1 MSQRTAQDKLCCGKT
16 AHTQYNPATMKTIRR
31 SMTRRDFLTETAAL
45 GAASLVVSCGE
56 PPRRNDS
63 AWQIGCY
70 TRPWDQVDYRGALDA
85 IAEAGY
91 KFCGLMTTI
100 APRRLVIS
108 VDTPPEE
115 AQQIGEECRKRGM
128 TPVSVYGGG
137 FPVTKSVEAGIE
149 GLKKLLDNVA
159 AAKAG
164 NLLLGGTSEKLF
176 DAYYKVVAE
185 CCDYA
190 AQKGVGMSVKPHGGA
205 NANGADCRKIIEKVG
220 HKNFRIWYDPGN
232 IFFYS
237 NGKLNP
243 VDDAAV
249 VDGLVVGMCVKDY
262 RPAKEDPAAPPK
274 KSPYGGDVMLT
285 PGTGQVNFKAVLA
298 RLKKGGFT
306 SGPLIVECLD
316 RSDPT
321 KLTAEAKKAR
331 LFVEEVVRQI

>member
-1 MSQRTAQDKLCCGKT
+1 
-16 AHTQYNPATMKTIRR
+16 MKTIP
-31 SMTRRDFLTETAAL
+31 SAMTRRAFLTQTAAL
-45 GAASLVVSCGE
+45 GAVGLAASRFSAAAGECGG
-56 PPRRNDS
+56 
-63 AWQIGCY
+63 WQIGCY
-70 TRPWDQVDYRGALDA
+70 TRPWDQVEYRVALDA

-91 KFCGLMTTI
+91 KFCGLMTTK

-108 VDTPPEE
+108 VDTTLEE
-115 AQQIGEECRKRGM
+115 ARQIGDECRQRGL

-137 FPVTKSVEAGIE
+137 FPVQKSIEAGIE
-149 GLKKLLDNVA
+149 GLKKLIDNVA

-164 NLLLGGTSEKLF
+164 NLLLGGTNEKLS

-190 AQKGVGMSVKPHGGA
+190 ALKGVGMSVKPHGGN
-205 NANGADCRKIIEKVG
+205 NANGSDCRKIVEKVG
-220 HKNFRIWYDPGN
+220 HKSFRIWYDPGN

-249 VDGLVVGMCVKDY
+249 VDGMVVGMCVKDY
-262 RPAKEDPAAPPK
+262 RPAKADPAAPPK
-274 KSPYGGDVMLT
+274 KSPYGGEVMLT

-298 RLKKGGFT
+298 RLKKGGFS

-316 RSDPT
+316 RSDPA

-331 LFVEEVVRQI
+331 LFVEEIVRQI